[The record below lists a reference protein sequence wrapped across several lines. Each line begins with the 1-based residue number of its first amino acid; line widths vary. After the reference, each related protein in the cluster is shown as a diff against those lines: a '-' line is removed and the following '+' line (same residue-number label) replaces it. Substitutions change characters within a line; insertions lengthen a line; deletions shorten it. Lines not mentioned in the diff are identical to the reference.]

1 MTEKSLKIIENVF
14 ENDFESFKKN
24 LCILISEKIEV
35 ALGDKRDQVSSSIL
49 EAGDAAAAAAEADAE
64 KQALFVDPMMAKE
77 YFLVDLEYKGHT
89 ITLKSLGTG
98 IGKPVISYIDNE
110 QYEVFTDREVAKKES
125 KEAVD
130 RMVEKG
136 IDDIKNLRRTP
147 AQMKKDAENAKKAE
161 EMKKAAAQAEKKPKE

>member
-1 MTEKSLKIIENVF
+1 MTEKSFQIIENLS
-14 ENDFESFKKN
+14 EKDFESFKKN
-24 LCILISEKIEV
+24 LFALISEKLQESLEEKDREI
-35 ALGDKRDQVSSSIL
+35 RSSIL

-77 YFLVDLEYKGHT
+77 FFLVDFEYKGHT

-110 QYEVFTDREVAKKES
+110 QYEVFTDKELAKRES

-136 IDDIKNLRRTP
+136 IDNIQDLRKTP
-147 AQMKKDAENAKKAE
+147 AQMKKDAEEAKKAE
-161 EMKKAAAQAEKKPKE
+161 KMKEQQKAEKQPAK